1 MFGRLLITVD
11 AVGLLFGAIIADMGH
26 THQKNPRWPPHAK

>member
-1 MFGRLLITVD
+1 MFGKLLITVD
-11 AVGLLFGAIIADMGH
+11 AIGLLFGAIIADMGH